1 MAVTTFGTND
11 ALAVKLW
18 AKALTVEALAE
29 TYIQRF
35 IGEGSNSL
43 IHQKTDFST
52 KAGDSLTF
60 GLRGLLTGRGVTE
73 NQVLVGNEESL
84 TTYSDKLVI
93 NELRHA
99 VRVRN
104 KGTID
109 DQRVTFD
116 MRKEA
121 KDGLVEWFSDRYDQI
136 FFTHI
141 CGNTLVTDPAF
152 TGNNQVLAA
161 TRIVRPG
168 TATDDISLTAAN
180 QSFTLDLLDRA
191 VERAKLAKPLFRPI
205 RYKGSD
211 KWVCF
216 LHPIQ
221 VTSLR
226 TNTSTGQWLDIQKAA
241 LAGGEG
247 KSSGIYTGALGE
259 YNNVVLHETVRLPNG
274 ISNAGVSL
282 PNVRRAVLCGAQAAC
297 IGFGGATP
305 GLSSYK
311 WSEDDFDYEQEMG
324 FSVRSLFGLKKIQ
337 YPINGVATDFATIVI
352 PTYALPS

>member
-1 MAVTTFGTND
+1 MAVTTFATND

-18 AKALTVEALAE
+18 AKALSVEALAE

-35 IGEGSNSL
+35 IGEGSDSL
-43 IHQKTDFST
+43 IHLKTDLST
-52 KAGDSLTF
+52 KAGDALTF
-60 GLRGLLTGRGVTE
+60 GLRGLLAGRGVTE

-84 TTYSDKLVI
+84 TTYSDRLVI

-104 KGTID
+104 VGTID
-109 DQRVTFD
+109 DQRIPFS

-121 KDGLVEWFSDRYDQI
+121 KDGLVEWFTDRFDTV
-136 FFTHI
+136 FFNHI
-141 CGNTLVTDPAF
+141 CGNTLVTDSAY
-152 TGNNQVLAA
+152 TGNNAIPAA
-161 TRIVRPG
+161 TRILRPG
-168 TATDDISLTAAN
+168 NATDDVSLTAAN
-180 QSFTLDLLDRA
+180 QAFTLDLLDRA

-216 LHPIQ
+216 LHPVQ

-226 TNTSTGQWLDIQKAA
+226 TNTAVGQWLDIQKAA

-259 YNNVVLHETVRLPNG
+259 YNNVVLHESWRVQNG
-274 ISNAGVSL
+274 ISNAGASL

-311 WSEDDFDYEQEMG
+311 WSEEDFDYEQEKG

-337 YPINGVATDFATIVI
+337 YPINGTPTDFATIVI
-352 PTYALPS
+352 STYALAS